1 MAAVAYVHERGVAHC
16 SLGAGSLLLSTFS
29 DGKAEQ
35 LVVKLDNFGF
45 SQRLSLPSGVPA
57 VHCLLVIASNLKE
70 GQCRKVAWTGVVEW
84 HNHWVALDGNSMNKW
99 SEASRLRRRVP

>member
-45 SQRLSLPSGVPA
+45 SQRLSLPSGVPLPSPSA
-57 VHCLLVIASNLKE
+57 IAPQRLHLK
-70 GQCRKVAWTGVVEW
+70 
-84 HNHWVALDGNSMNKW
+84 LS
-99 SEASRLRRRVP
+99 